1 MSKTT
6 TNPVISI
13 PVTVEDKELKVTIEV
28 QTLYDEPII
37 KIFNKI
43 SGKKMTLP
51 YEPGSI
57 LDSAT
62 FRILDIERRQKT
74 DRLRRELYY
83 PTKFVSDLVSNTLI
97 NGREFHLHGLASSLT
112 TLVRPSE
119 KDSSPSRSSYEK
131 YLPFLQWGEGDLA
144 SQEEKRKIVPSNE
157 EKAGWF
163 LYLTGLERCSLG
175 FAEWSDADGIAELA
189 KFMRD
194 SDVET
199 LQIAVALLYPDAA
212 SLVANAYNV
221 KDILAKCVKSIDDS
235 TLIDKIKYALWSNQ
249 RVRALASILFVTQ
262 YMAQTGKID
271 PIVYD
276 QRIVGFRITT
286 PYSAHMPKN
295 FPVHSI
301 LERIAR
307 YLTHWRENR
316 GLPLHEQED
325 RLEQKQRTMLSECEK
340 EMERTLIDQGWRIIA
355 ERKESLYE
363 IVSSSPGGFETDY
376 NDIYYLTFEVTKL
389 DEADW
394 SRIAPLLASS
404 L

>member
-1 MSKTT
+1 M
-6 TNPVISI
+6 NPVISI
-13 PVTVEDKELKVTIEV
+13 PVIVEDKECEATIEV
-28 QTLYDEPII
+28 QTLYDEPVI
-37 KIFNKI
+37 KTFNKV

-51 YEPGSI
+51 YEPGPI
-57 LDSAT
+57 LGSEA
-62 FRILDIERRQKT
+62 FRILDIERCQKT

-97 NGREFHLHGLASSLT
+97 NGHEFHLHGLASSLT

-131 YLPFLQWGEGDLA
+131 YLPFLQWSEGDLA
-144 SQEEKRKIVPSNE
+144 SQEEKRKIAPGNE
-157 EKAGWF
+157 GKAGWF

-199 LQIAVALLYPDAA
+199 LQIAVALLYPEAA

-221 KDILAKCVKSIDDS
+221 KDILAKCVKSIDES
-235 TLIDKIKYALWSNQ
+235 TLIDKIQYALWSNQ
-249 RVRALASILFVTQ
+249 RVRALASILFLTQ
-262 YMAQTGKID
+262 HMAQTGKID
-271 PIVYD
+271 SIVCD

-286 PYSAHMPKN
+286 PYSESMPRD

-301 LERIAR
+301 FERIAR
-307 YLTHWRENR
+307 YLTNWRGNR
-316 GLPLHEQED
+316 GLPLHKRED
-325 RLEQKQRTMLSECEK
+325 RIEQKQRTMLLECEK

-355 ERKESLYE
+355 ERKESLLHE
-363 IVSSSPGGFETDY
+363 IVSSSLGGFETDY